1 VKAISGYLAKKD
13 HYGDGKEFALR
24 TVSGK
29 MRFSA
34 PANIPPMREGDMITV
49 VTWGDT
55 ICAISNLST
64 GAEFRYNVSRPHG
77 PYRSEKITWITIL
90 GLNLGIGALP
100 LIGFLLAKSTNDI
113 LASLLIPW
121 AIAWAAVASF
131 LWYRAIVTNHNVRIS
146 DEVQKAVQNSCG
158 DLKAWAL
165 PEFDEEEL

>member
-1 VKAISGYLAKKD
+1 VKTISGYVAKKD
-13 HYGDGKEFALR
+13 HYGDGKEFTLR

-29 MRFSA
+29 VHFSA
-34 PANIPPMREGDMITV
+34 PGNIPPMREGDMITV

-64 GAEFRYNVSRPHG
+64 GAEFRYNVLRPHG
-77 PYRSEKITWITIL
+77 PYRSAKITWIAIL
-90 GLNLGIGALP
+90 GLNWGIGTLP

-113 LASLLIPW
+113 LTSLLIPW

-131 LWYRAIVTNHNVRIS
+131 LWHRAIVTNHNVKIS
-146 DEVQKAVQNSCG
+146 DQVQKAVQDSCG
-158 DLKAWAL
+158 DLKAWEL